1 MPRQGCVP
9 PLWLSRTFRDDLQA
23 AGGSPELNGQW
34 AAIPSANGTGR
45 PGMRDFLLVAVVL
58 STSTAIGYPACLLF
72 PPQQF
77 KVRLVAAPVIGFSVL
92 AAAAIVFYPLG
103 VPPTV
108 SIAALTAAGLCASF
122 LDVLRR
128 RPKISSLQP
137 TVLRACTVAGVV
149 LLCLLPAWI
158 GGPQFTVFQGNVYDQ
173 INVYLPGSVVFH
185 QYDHGLVIGADGQNP
200 IIADAKFA
208 LHRPIS
214 IVHAAFGHIA
224 HSTAAGSAYAFM
236 VALQVNMLFAALF
249 VAVHVFELGHRL
261 SLLVSAAVTVGF
273 FQQYVFDID
282 AWSQLASQPIYLMI
296 LAVAVLATDFERFGR
311 RPVVVI
317 SRVAA
322 LFAPLM
328 TAVMLLYPDSLVI
341 YGVAGTTACLL
352 GMTRAKRKTTVSA
365 AAGLSLGTAGA
376 LVLSW
381 WYGIFG
387 FLFSHVLAVAV
398 RKLDWWKY
406 FDRYLFGREQNYLAN
421 LGRGTGSSW
430 PAFYDS
436 LFSLPAEAVIA
447 GMGLYYFLPT
457 AAWPL
462 SLAVAWKLLLCLTV
476 AMALAAI
483 ARAVMESWRQNPA
496 SAQSGMIAGCIA
508 GCLVPFMI
516 LLTDHL
522 WAAGKALSIAWPLLF
537 FLIATPLAPGLPVW
551 PAGRLACL
559 AIVLGH
565 LITGA
570 LRPILVKEAGGAT
583 IPGLPGSGAA
593 VETAKAGMDWE
604 VDRWAQMFRTCKAVI
619 MDIEQ
624 PFMNKIAQLV
634 ATDIGARWASMRPLS
649 LGGNETAVFRPP
661 GWEQADCVASDG
673 LSDLRAGRRV
683 IWLMTDGAVPEF
695 LQSRSG
701 ALEIATERHPGITA
715 GGVYEIEKMPQ
726 GPLRWTSADAR
737 FQVANASDAPAVR
750 LVLTL
755 WPMPLAADVR
765 LALTINQS
773 PVFARPVPGQPV
785 TVPLEAFAKD
795 DLLRIELKTAPV
807 TRYPHDPR
815 ELGVALRA
823 LRLEK

>member
-1 MPRQGCVP
+1 
-9 PLWLSRTFRDDLQA
+9 
-23 AGGSPELNGQW
+23 
-34 AAIPSANGTGR
+34 
-45 PGMRDFLLVAVVL
+45 MRECLLVVLVL

-77 KVRLVAAPVIGFSVL
+77 KARLVAAPVIGFSVL
-92 AAAAIVFYPLG
+92 AAATIVLYPLG

-108 SIAALTAAGLCASF
+108 SVATLTAAGLCASS

-137 TVLRACTVAGVV
+137 TVLHACTVAGVV

-158 GGPQFTVFQGNVYDQ
+158 GGPQFTIFQGNVYDQ

-185 QYDHGLVIGADGQNP
+185 RYDYESVIASGADGKNP
-200 IIADAKFA
+200 IITDATFA

-214 IVHAAFGHIA
+214 VVHAAFGHFA

-236 VALQVNMLFAALF
+236 VALQVNMLFAGLF
-249 VAVHVFELGHRL
+249 VAVHVFDLGYRL
-261 SLLVSAAVTVGF
+261 SLLVAAAVTVGF

-282 AWSQLASQPIYLMI
+282 SWSQLASQPIYLMI
-296 LAVAVLATDFERFGR
+296 LAMAVLASDFERFGR
-311 RPVVVI
+311 GPVAVI
-317 SRVAA
+317 SRVVA

-341 YGVAGTTACLL
+341 YGAAGATACLL
-352 GMTRAKRKTTVSA
+352 GMMRANRTTTVSA
-365 AAGLSLGTAGA
+365 AAGLSLGTVGA
-376 LVLSW
+376 LVISW
-381 WYGIFG
+381 WYGILG

-436 LFSLPAEAVIA
+436 LFSLPVEAVIA

-462 SLAVAWKLLLCLTV
+462 SLAAAWKLFLCLAV
-476 AMALAAI
+476 AMALAAV

-496 SAQSGMIAGCIA
+496 SAQSRMIAGCIA

-516 LLTDHL
+516 LLTGHL
-522 WAAGKALSIAWPLLF
+522 WAAGKALSIASPLLF
-537 FLIATPLAPGLPVW
+537 FLITAPLAPGLPVW

-583 IPGLPGSGAA
+583 IPGVPGSGTA
-593 VETAKAGMDWE
+593 VEQAKAGMDWE

-619 MDIEQ
+619 LDIEQ

-649 LGGNETAVFRPP
+649 LGGDETAVFHPP

-683 IWLMTDGAVPEF
+683 IWLITDRAVPEF

-726 GPLRWTSADAR
+726 EPLRWTSADAH
-737 FQVANASDAPAVR
+737 FQVANASNAPAAR
-750 LVLTL
+750 LVLAL
-755 WPMPLAADVR
+755 WPMQLAADVH
-765 LALTINQS
+765 LLLTINQS
-773 PVFARPVPGQPV
+773 PVFAGPVPGQPV
-785 TVPLEAFAKD
+785 TVPLEAFTKD
-795 DLLRIELKTAPV
+795 DMLSIELKTAPV

-815 ELGVALRA
+815 DLGVALRA
-823 LRLEK
+823 LRLEKSEQ